1 MEDFYCGNE
10 SAPILESDTLKGTI
24 AAVAVA
30 IQMEGILTGV
40 NPREMLMNKCRVK
53 LPDHIQNSWKTV
65 DFFSTCS
72 VKLISLDGEEL
83 GNCNEVK
90 LIKGVTYDA

>member
-1 MEDFYCGNE
+1 MENLYYGGE
-10 SAPILESDTLKGTI
+10 TAPILEADTLRGTI

-30 IQMEGILTGV
+30 IQMEGILTGI

-53 LPDHIQNSWKTV
+53 LPDHIEDSWKTV

-83 GNCNEVK
+83 GNCNEIK
-90 LIKGVTYDA
+90 LIKGVTHDA